1 MTRQRNYRD
10 RSRRTSNE
18 FFQPLEPRQMFAA
31 GALDASF
38 SAVGLATVD
47 FGPGITVSSRDV
59 AVQADG
65 KTVVVGAASNGDIAL
80 ARFNTD
86 GSLDTTFGAARTGKV
101 LTHVGLSDLPCAAD
115 AVAIM
120 PSGNIVVAGQAR
132 FERPQYGFDIHSM
145 VLVRFNADGTPAT
158 YNRIEQTKFGSSI
171 MAEARDLVVQADGKI
186 VVAGTVLNG
195 NYANMFVARYQS
207 NFARD
212 NSFDGDGVKFVS
224 YGGDTS
230 GTAVTI
236 DYTGTA
242 STNPRFGSIVVA
254 GHKARTGWGGYVVA
268 RLKPNGGFD
277 NSFDTDGKAMMYIPN
292 AVTQASGVTMQPDG
306 KIVVAGTATYDA
318 PVLDNKFALARLM
331 PNGAP
336 DKTFAGKNSGW
347 TTTDLFGDDRAFDV
361 IRSFDGKLLVGGTTN
376 GQFGVIQY
384 NADGTIDRGFGT
396 NGYRVTALQGGNA
409 SIARMASGPGR
420 RFVATGGSAFRTARY
435 LDASANLVT
444 LATFNP
450 KASEQGPKSTSF
462 IVARTERLPYAT
474 RVHLKIGGSASGP
487 SWRPGSGADYTLS
500 GLSMLP
506 PVFGNDPA
514 PFVEIPANQTY
525 AVVTLTPR
533 DDSLVEG
540 TETATFSIKPS
551 AAYDL
556 GTPAATTI
564 NIADNDG
571 LTIRPPLGGH
581 RMAMS
586 APATTAPRSPFG
598 GATAPTAPTFAQ
610 RLISEL
616 L

>member
-1 MTRQRNYRD
+1 
-10 RSRRTSNE
+10 
-18 FFQPLEPRQMFAA
+18 MFAA

-38 SAVGLATVD
+38 SGDGLASVD
-47 FGPGITVSSRDV
+47 FGAGIRVTSRDV

-80 ARFNTD
+80 ARFNID
-86 GSLDTTFGAARTGKV
+86 GSLDTSFGANRNGTV
-101 LTHVGLSDLPCAAD
+101 LTHVGLSGLSCAAD

-132 FERPQYGFDIHSM
+132 FERTRNGFDIHSM
-145 VLVRFNADGTPAT
+145 VLVRFNADGTLAK
-158 YNRIEQTKFGSSI
+158 YNAVEQTKFGSSSI
-171 MAEARDLVVQADGKI
+171 MAEAKDLAVQADGKI
-186 VVAGTVLNG
+186 VVAGSVING
-195 NYANMFVARYQS
+195 NYVNMFVARYHS

-277 NSFDTDGKAMMYIPN
+277 NSFDTDGKALMYIPN
-292 AVTQASGVTMQPDG
+292 AITQANGLTMQPDG
-306 KIVVAGTATYDA
+306 KIVVAGTATFDA
-318 PVLDNKFALARLM
+318 PRLDNKFALARLM

-336 DKTFAGKNSGW
+336 DTSFAGKNSGW

-384 NADGTIDRGFGT
+384 NADGTIDRSFGT
-396 NGYRVTALQGGNA
+396 NGYRVTAVPGENA
-409 SIARMASGPGR
+409 SIARLASGPGR
-420 RFVATGGSAFRTARY
+420 RFVATGGGSFRTARY

-444 LATFNP
+444 LATFQP
-450 KASEQGPKSTSF
+450 KAYEQGAKVTSF
-462 IVARTERLPYAT
+462 IVARTERLPYPT
-474 RVHLKIGGSASGP
+474 RVQLSMYGTAFRNI
-487 SWRPGSGADYTLS
+487 DYTLDGVAIPPPHM
-500 GLSMLP
+500 GLP
-506 PVFGNDPA
+506 Y
-514 PFVEIPANQTY
+514 VEIPANQTFVIVTY
-525 AVVTLTPR
+525 KPIDDAVEER
-533 DDSLVEG
+533 S
-540 TETATFSIKPS
+540 ETTTFSVVPHGS
-551 AAYDL
+551 YDL
-556 GTPAATTI
+556 GSSTSATLTIIDNDRPLPGVGGMRGMRLRASSTSPAAT
-564 NIADNDG
+564 
-571 LTIRPPLGGH
+571 RP
-581 RMAMS
+581 
-586 APATTAPRSPFG
+586 APAPSFS
-598 GATAPTAPTFAQ
+598 Q
-610 RLISEL
+610 RLISDL

>member
-1 MTRQRNYRD
+1 MTRQRNHRD
-10 RSRRTSNE
+10 RSRQSNE

-31 GALDASF
+31 GGALDASF
-38 SAVGLATVD
+38 SGDGLATVD

-59 AVQADG
+59 AVQSDG
-65 KTVVVGAASNGDIAL
+65 KTVVVGAASNGDIAM
-80 ARFNTD
+80 ARFNLD
-86 GSLDTTFGAARTGKV
+86 GSLDTTFGASRTGKV

-115 AVAIM
+115 AVAIL
-120 PSGNIVVAGQAR
+120 PSGSIVVAGQAR
-132 FERPQYGFDIHSM
+132 FDRPRNGFDIHSM

-171 MAEARDLVVQADGKI
+171 MAEAKDLTVQSDGKI
-186 VVAGTVLNG
+186 VVAGTVING
-195 NYANMFVARYQS
+195 NYANMFVARYHS

-277 NSFDTDGKAMMYIPN
+277 NSFDTDGRAMMYISG
-292 AVTQASGVTMQPDG
+292 AVTQASGLTMQPDG

-347 TTTDLFGDDRAFDV
+347 TTTDLFGDDRALDV
-361 IRSFDGKLLVGGTTN
+361 IQSFDGKLLVGGTTN

-384 NADGTIDRGFGT
+384 NADGTIDRSFGT

-409 SIARMASGPGR
+409 SIARLASGPGR

-435 LDASANLVT
+435 LDAGANLVT
-444 LATFNP
+444 LATFQP
-450 KASEQGPKSTSF
+450 KAYEQGTKGTSL
-462 IVARTERLPYAT
+462 IVGRTERLPYPT
-474 RVHLKIGGSASGP
+474 RVQLSMFGTAFRNI
-487 SWRPGSGADYTLS
+487 DYTLTGVTIPPPTV
-500 GLSMLP
+500 GLP
-506 PVFGNDPA
+506 YVQ
-514 PFVEIPANQTY
+514 IPANQTFV
-525 AVVTLTPR
+525 VVTYKPI
-533 DDSLVEG
+533 DDTVREP
-540 TETATFSIKPS
+540 TETTTFSIVPHASYELGNSTS
-551 AAYDL
+551 AALTIIDNDRPL
-556 GTPAATTI
+556 PPPPPPIGGPRTMTLRPASVSRSTSPAA
-564 NIADNDG
+564 
-571 LTIRPPLGGH
+571 R
-581 RMAMS
+581 
-586 APATTAPRSPFG
+586 
-598 GATAPTAPTFAQ
+598 TAPTFAQ
-610 RLISEL
+610 RLIGEL

>member
-1 MTRQRNYRD
+1 
-10 RSRRTSNE
+10 
-18 FFQPLEPRQMFAA
+18 MFAA

-38 SAVGLATVD
+38 SADGLATVD

-80 ARFNTD
+80 ARFNVD
-86 GSLDTTFGAARTGKV
+86 GSLDTTFGASRTGKV
-101 LTHVGLSDLPCAAD
+101 LTHVGLADLPCAAD

-145 VLVRFNADGTPAT
+145 VLVRYNADGTPAT
-158 YNRIEQTKFGSSI
+158 YNRVEQTKFGSSI
-171 MAEARDLVVQADGKI
+171 MAEAKDLAVQSDGKI

-212 NSFDGDGVKFVS
+212 NSFDGDGVKFVAWS
-224 YGGDTS
+224 GDTV
-230 GTAVTI
+230 GRAVTI

-254 GHKARTGWGGYVVA
+254 GTKQERTAYAGFVVA

-277 NSFDTDGKAMMYIPN
+277 NSFDGDGRAMMYIGG
-292 AVTQASGVTMQPDG
+292 AATDASGVVMQPDG
-306 KIVVAGTATYDA
+306 KIVVAGTATYNA
-318 PVLDNKFALARLM
+318 PLDNKFALARLTA
-331 PNGAP
+331 NGAA
-336 DKTFAGKNSGW
+336 DTTFAGAGTGW

-384 NADGTIDRGFGT
+384 NADGTIDRSFGT
-396 NGYRVTALQGGNA
+396 NGYRVTPLAGGNA
-409 SIARMASGPGR
+409 AIARLASGPGR

-435 LDASANLVT
+435 LDAGANLVT
-444 LATFNP
+444 LGTFNP
-450 KASEQGPKSTSF
+450 KASEQGSKSTSF
-462 IVARTERLPYAT
+462 IVGRTERLPYPT
-474 RVHLKIGGSASGP
+474 RLYLKIGGTASVP
-487 SWRPGSGADYTLS
+487 SWRPGSGADYTL
-500 GLSMLP
+500 GGVTMLP
-506 PVFGNDPA
+506 PVFGSDST
-514 PFVEIPANQTY
+514 PFVEIPANQTFV
-525 AVVTLTPR
+525 VVTLTPR
-533 DDSLVEG
+533 DDSIVEG
-540 TETATFSIKPS
+540 TETATFSIRANP
-551 AAYDL
+551 AYEL
-556 GTPAATTI
+556 GTPAGTTI

-571 LTIRPPLGGH
+571 LTINPRLGGR
-581 RMAMS
+581 RMTMGR
-586 APATTAPRSPFG
+586 PETTAPRSLLGSP
-598 GATAPTAPTFAQ
+598 APAPAARFSQ
-610 RLISEL
+610 HLISEL

>member
-1 MTRQRNYRD
+1 MTRQRNHRD
-10 RSRRTSNE
+10 RSRQSNE

-31 GALDASF
+31 GGALDASF
-38 SAVGLATVD
+38 SGDGLATVD

-59 AVQADG
+59 AVQSDG
-65 KTVVVGAASNGDIAL
+65 KTVVVGAASNGDIAM
-80 ARFNTD
+80 ARFNLD
-86 GSLDTTFGAARTGKV
+86 GSLDTTFGASRTGKV

-115 AVAIM
+115 AVAIL
-120 PSGNIVVAGQAR
+120 PSGSIVVAGQAR
-132 FERPQYGFDIHSM
+132 FDRPRNGFDIHSM

-171 MAEARDLVVQADGKI
+171 MAEAKDLTVQSDGKI
-186 VVAGTVLNG
+186 VVAGTVING
-195 NYANMFVARYQS
+195 NYANMFVARYHS

-277 NSFDTDGKAMMYIPN
+277 NSFDTDGRAMMYISG
-292 AVTQASGVTMQPDG
+292 AVTQASGLTMQPDG

-347 TTTDLFGDDRAFDV
+347 TTTDLFGDDRAHDI
-361 IRSFDGKLLVGGTTN
+361 IRTADGKLLVGGTTN

-384 NADGTIDRGFGT
+384 NADGTIDRSFGT

-409 SIARMASGPGR
+409 SIARLASGPGR
-420 RFVATGGSAFRTARY
+420 RFVATGGSAFCTARY
-435 LDASANLVT
+435 LDAGANLVT
-444 LATFNP
+444 LATFQP
-450 KASEQGPKSTSF
+450 KAYEQGTKGTSF
-462 IVARTERLPYAT
+462 IVGRTERLPYPT
-474 RVHLKIGGSASGP
+474 RVQLSMFGTAFRNI
-487 SWRPGSGADYTLS
+487 DYTLTGVTIPPPTV
-500 GLSMLP
+500 GLP
-506 PVFGNDPA
+506 YVQ
-514 PFVEIPANQTY
+514 IPANQTFV
-525 AVVTLTPR
+525 VVTYKPI
-533 DDSLVEG
+533 DDTVREP
-540 TETATFSIKPS
+540 TETTTFSIVPHASYELGNSTS
-551 AAYDL
+551 AALTIIDNDRPL
-556 GTPAATTI
+556 PPPPPPIGGPRTMTLRPASVSRSTSPAA
-564 NIADNDG
+564 
-571 LTIRPPLGGH
+571 R
-581 RMAMS
+581 
-586 APATTAPRSPFG
+586 
-598 GATAPTAPTFAQ
+598 TAPTFAQ
-610 RLISEL
+610 RLIGEL